1 MSGLFLWFIT
11 CSSIVSTS
19 VAHIASVFDT
29 QRVVV
34 RPVHKAAKIIPLE
47 HPPNVN
53 AIAHADR
60 HAFGKV
66 DIVCDKQRNAIADIN
81 DEALVTGAVV
91 II

>member
-1 MSGLFLWFIT
+1 MWFFT
-11 CSSIVSTS
+11 CSSIVSPS

-34 RPVHKAAKIIPLE
+34 RPVHKTAKVIPFE
-47 HPPNVN
+47 HPPNVH

-66 DIVCDKQRNAIADIN
+66 DIVCNKQRYAIADIN